1 MSEDKNIFKED
12 DFLNLENAKSTDSSD
27 ISSSDIDTSDVGTIM
42 HKDID
47 EKEKVNIPIG
57 VVEDLTADEN
67 SDSIGEFSDK
77 ALAEG
82 VVSMGIFGEENAS
95 PNNDKAVGDEQ
106 NVLQNTS
113 IIENSDDMQ
122 NNDDLSEEFEEMKK
136 TSVINGVKHKQR
148 KKKRRKTK
156 VRKIVVRT
164 YATVFSAVL
173 CIVVIYFA
181 STFFQ
186 ITPSQ
191 GMTGADLKVDMS
203 GLPYMVGTEGS
214 VDLTKMYPNGKN
226 FKKVIGSSSTN
237 IVNGILKVNE
247 LEDFVVSFTDIV
259 DGKEEVVEKDYQVV
273 ENAVNVAD
281 WESFVKELTTKRAT
295 DDGAEYAAICVHT
308 PYMAAPSMEGVKKG
322 NMEGYTV
329 RNNIYGNGCK
339 INVFEIVCCRNK
351 FAGGKLSKP
360 YLQGNGPVQGWGAF
374 NIFPRDNEDEIE
386 EPIVMQD
393 LHIIGNDMIT
403 EEGGNLAGVNDAIIE
418 KRGLKLF
425 SNYGYLINLAGKM
438 EGNEPIKANFKLK
451 HCVLENGHQII
462 HVRNSNMEMEGNIIR
477 NASDTTISIA
487 TYANEKSVITSK
499 NNVISNSLTGGVVF
513 YCFDSNISA
522 ANAEDSWNEFEIVK
536 GSFLDIYNWKL
547 QDGLA
552 FMPETESAS
561 GVANPV
567 AKSEIPKSKY
577 DTLKAEIE
585 GEKYIHFAIIKL
597 RTGGGLAQNGSKV
610 INYED
615 IGYQTSREKGYE
627 NGFPLPSVAAAIIRD
642 IDVWGYYEKSNLAVT
657 PTATLNQETVEKLY
671 EELKNGRN

>member
-1 MSEDKNIFKED
+1 MSEDKNIFKEE
-12 DFLNLENAKSTDSSD
+12 DFSNRESANTTDFSAKTGETLTVNDTGDVSHNDISEEEKVIMPSD
-27 ISSSDIDTSDVGTIM
+27 IA
-42 HKDID
+42 
-47 EKEKVNIPIG
+47 
-57 VVEDLTADEN
+57 EDLTAVESD
-67 SDSIGEFSDK
+67 DSIGDFSDK

-82 VVSMGIFGEENAS
+82 VVSMGIFGEEKTN
-95 PNNDKAVGDEQ
+95 PNDIKEIEDEQ

-113 IIENSDDMQ
+113 IIENSENNQ
-122 NNDDLSEEFEEMKK
+122 NNSDLSAEFEEMQK
-136 TSVINGVKHKQR
+136 TTVINGVKHKQR
-148 KKKRRKTK
+148 KRKRRKTK

-164 YATVFSAVL
+164 YATVISAVL
-173 CIVVIYFA
+173 CIVLIYFA
-181 STFFQ
+181 SSFFQ
-186 ITPSQ
+186 ITPPQ
-191 GMTGADLKVDMS
+191 GMAGADLKVDMT
-203 GLPYMVGTEGS
+203 GLPHMVGTEGS

-226 FKKVIGSSSTN
+226 FKKVIGSSTTN

-247 LEDFVVSFTDIV
+247 LEDFVVSFTDMV
-259 DGKEEVVEKDYQVV
+259 DDKEETVEKDFQVV
-273 ENAVNVAD
+273 PNAVNVD
-281 WESFVKELTTKRAT
+281 NWESFTKELTTKRAT
-295 DDGAEYAAICVHT
+295 DDDSEYAAICVHT

-322 NMEGYTV
+322 KMEGYTV

-351 FAGGKLSKP
+351 FTGGKLSKP

-374 NIFPRDNEDEIE
+374 NILPRDNEE
-386 EPIVMQD
+386 EMENPIIMQD
-393 LHIIGNDMIT
+393 LHIMGNDMIT
-403 EEGGNLAGVNDAIIE
+403 EEGGNLAGVSDTIIE

-425 SNYGYLINLAGKM
+425 SNYGYLINLAGAM
-438 EGNEPIKANFKLK
+438 VGNEPVKANLKLK

-487 TYANEKSVITSK
+487 TYANEKSVITSR
-499 NNVISNSLTGGVVF
+499 NNVIANSLTGGVVF
-513 YCFDSNISA
+513 YCYDSNISA
-522 ANAEDSWNEFEIVK
+522 ANAEDSWNELEIVK

-552 FMPETESAS
+552 FMPETESAA

-577 DTLKAEIE
+577 DTLKAEVE

-610 INYED
+610 INYQD

-627 NGFPLPSVAAAIIRD
+627 NGFPLPGVAAAIIKD
-642 IDVWGYYEKSNLAVT
+642 IDVWGYYEKGNLAVT
-657 PTATLNQETVEKLY
+657 PTAVLNQETVEKLY
-671 EELKNGRN
+671 EELKNGRS